1 MTKGDVKI
9 LLVDD
14 QQLTRQGLRQLIAA
28 KPGLTV
34 VGEASSSQSAMEQ
47 IKTSAPHVVL
57 MDTDPTTEESSV
69 ENARPMLTK
78 FPSVKIIALSSECEL
93 QSALQALHAG
103 ASGYVVKKHGV
114 EELFRAIHT
123 VMDYG
128 LYLSPEISSAV
139 TRCFMKSYLGGNPAR
154 SSVVLS
160 DREQSLLQ
168 MIAGGKRNKE
178 IAEEMEMGIKSVET
192 YRFRLM
198 KKLEC
203 ASVAE
208 LVRYA
213 IRESIVQL

>member
-1 MTKGDVKI
+1 MD
-9 LLVDD
+9 
-14 QQLTRQGLRQLIAA
+14 
-28 KPGLTV
+28 
-34 VGEASSSQSAMEQ
+34 Q
-47 IKTSAPHVVL
+47 IKTAAPHLVL
-57 MDTDPTTEESSV
+57 MNIDPAKDERSV
-69 ENARPMLTK
+69 ERARPILAK
-78 FPSVKIIALSSECEL
+78 FPSVKIIALSSEPEL
-93 QSALQALHAG
+93 QFALQALHAG
-103 ASGYVVKKHGV
+103 VSGYVVKKHGV

-139 TRCFMKSYLGGNPAR
+139 TRCFMKSYLGGNSAR
-154 SSVVLS
+154 ASVILS

-168 MIAGGKRNKE
+168 MIASGKRNKE